1 MNMTVVM
8 RAREGE
14 GGVTLATNDIIKPM
28 KSVGTSPT
36 LAFPQISVSYGSRKY
51 YFTIRLERL
60 SPNTPAQLEAVYDI
74 LPGSQMSGLTYV
86 ANEFGASG
94 SRFRVDGG
102 DWQPLD
108 NPSSVGPAGGYGNFK
123 RLRWPASGNFTSPMR
138 DFEVR
143 QVKEIQFAMSG
154 TLSNNANYVNW
165 TVLDPWDTL
174 SGPQARITVGTPSN
188 PNVWGTWGGFEVSKA
203 VVPDIIQPGVET
215 DVLYT
220 ISIINHNGSTEQL
233 QQITDYL
240 PPGFTYTG
248 NSTSGSITTKNPQGW
263 PNLPIETINGL
274 QRQVLRWTS
283 SEITSKQFSAGQTK
297 TLTFHALTTKDVSG
311 SYYNEFEALTNMS
324 IDKIL
329 YEIIGPTTGSDA
341 GDDVMWNT
349 AYSWNTGMV
358 LVPYYD
364 SRADAD
370 EVIIDANFGL
380 TEGGISIKSWQV
392 Y

>member
-1 MNMTVVM
+1 MTVVM

-36 LAFPQISVSYGSRKY
+36 LTFPQLSVPNGSSRTY
-51 YFTIRLERL
+51 YFIIRLERL
-60 SPNTPAQLEAVYDI
+60 SPNTPAELDVVYDI
-74 LPGSQMSGLTYV
+74 LPGASMSGLTYV
-86 ANEFGASG
+86 AG
-94 SRFRVDGG
+94 SSRLRVDGG
-102 DWQPLD
+102 AWESIAD
-108 NPSSVGPAGGYGNFK
+108 PANSGTSGYGNFR
-123 RLRWPASGNFTSPMR
+123 RLRWPASGSFTAPMR
-138 DFEVR
+138 VFEVR
-143 QVKEIQFAMSG
+143 QVKELQFAMSG

-165 TVLDPWDTL
+165 VVLDPWDTL

-248 NSTSGSITTKNPQGW
+248 NSTSGSITTNNPQGW

-283 SEITSKQFSAGQTK
+283 AQIPPGNKSFSAGQTK

-370 EVIIDANFGL
+370 EVVIDANFGL